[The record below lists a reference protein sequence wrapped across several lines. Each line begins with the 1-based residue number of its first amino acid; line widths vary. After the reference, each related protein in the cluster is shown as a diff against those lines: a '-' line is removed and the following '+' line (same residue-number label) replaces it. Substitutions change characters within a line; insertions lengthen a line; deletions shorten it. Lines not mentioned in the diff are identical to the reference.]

1 MVHNSN
7 PFLTVE
13 VSFGPLSE
21 HFLSVIISYWVI
33 RLLEADL
40 QNTPLYL
47 LSYLVIELFGDSDTR
62 LIISAPSNLFFPGYL
77 VIGLFGD
84 ADITVIGH

>member
-1 MVHNSN
+1 M
-7 PFLTVE
+7 
-13 VSFGPLSE
+13 
-21 HFLSVIISYWVI
+21 
-33 RLLEADL
+33 EADL

-62 LIISAPSNLFFPGYL
+62 LIISAPSNLFIPGYL

-84 ADITVIGH
+84 ADKHPPSLCALSFHQVIWLLGYFDYVPKLHAHQTAM